1 MTSWLY
7 INTRA
12 KRQPRGKT
20 VLTATP
26 YLQTAATGADAGRSG
41 RQGSLLAPGIYCLVK
56 LLPQKHGPPSPTSPR
71 SSPMSR
77 VIHRHPLA
85 DSRGTIDWVTYYP

>member
-20 VLTATP
+20 VPTAAP
-26 YLQTAATGADAGRSG
+26 DLQTAATGAGAGRSG
-41 RQGSLLAPGIYCLVK
+41 RQASLLASRIHCLVK
-56 LLPQKHGPPSPTSPR
+56 LVASPSERRPSFSNLSQVVTDVHGDPPPS
-71 SSPMSR
+71 
-77 VIHRHPLA
+77 
-85 DSRGTIDWVTYYP
+85 SRGTIDWVTYYP

>member
-26 YLQTAATGADAGRSG
+26 DLQTAATGADAGRSG
-41 RQGSLLAPGIYCLVK
+41 RQGSLLASRIYCLVK
-56 LLPQKHGPPSPTSPR
+56 LVASPSETWPSFSNLSQVVTDVQGDPPPSFGR
-71 SSPMSR
+71 
-77 VIHRHPLA
+77 LA
-85 DSRGTIDWVTYYP
+85 GDY